1 MIFVLVIEHNFSLCH
16 NSHTTVCFY
25 LWNTGLVTGL
35 ATAPPPTPPPLKNI
49 WKWQKTSRCNF
60 LSYFFFCNAKT
71 QRGLFHR
78 FLKQVVNLSCYHCRP
93 CKRMVKLAF
102 VGINTQQ
109 WITCGPGEVV

>member
-78 FLKQVVNLSCYHCRP
+78 FLKQVVNLSCSICLFSLVVSRLLEQN
-93 CKRMVKLAF
+93 KFSF
-102 VGINTQQ
+102 VELEKNRKIN
-109 WITCGPGEVV
+109 